1 MLKRRQI
8 VKMTK
13 KTLALTRSK
22 DAGALPM
29 SAKHRKRLSEL
40 KKRKEVEANRARGAA

>member
-22 DAGALPM
+22 AAGALPM
-29 SAKHRKRLSEL
+29 SAKHRKRLLEL
-40 KKRKEVEANRARGAA
+40 KKQKEAEVNRTKGAA

>member
-1 MLKRRQI
+1 MLKRSQI

-22 DAGALPM
+22 AAGTLPM
-29 SAKHRKRLSEL
+29 SAKHRKRLAEL
-40 KKRKEVEANRARGAA
+40 KKRKDAEANRTKGAA